1 MDVGTLLKQARE
13 AKNLTLDEIQE
24 QTKIQKRYLIS
35 IEENDFGALPGQFYA
50 KAFVKQYA
58 TAVDLDPEIILTNF
72 KVNEAIPSQPPIR
85 YSRMNRSDKSNNKV
99 ASLFS
104 NLPIIIVILLI
115 ISILVVAI
123 IYSQQSK
130 SGSEGDTINN
140 DGTDD
145 LVVHKND
152 ENEES
157 EAKET
162 EEDKALDEKDKPSN
176 IEVIETGTG
185 TAPESTIE
193 LSDLGDEVILKIET
207 SSDTYL
213 DVKDE
218 NDKVYYADMFTSN
231 TSENEFD
238 FSGQDR
244 IYLNVGYASD
254 VSIEVNDTKIEFPVD
269 PTKSVHQ
276 KLWIN
281 LK

>member
-1 MDVGTLLKQARE
+1 MDIGILLKQARE
-13 AKNLTLDEIQE
+13 GKGLTLDEIQE

-58 TAVDLDPEIILTNF
+58 QAVDLDPEMILANF
-72 KVNEAIPSQPPIR
+72 KVNEEIPSQPPVR
-85 YSRMNRSDKSNNKV
+85 YSRMNRSNKSNNTV
-99 ASLFS
+99 ASIFS

-115 ISILVVAI
+115 ISILIVAI

-130 SGSEGDTINN
+130 SGSEGETINN

-145 LVVHKND
+145 VVVHKND
-152 ENEES
+152 EKEES
-157 EAKET
+157 ETGENKT
-162 EEDKALDEKDKPSN
+162 SDEKKKLSN
-176 IEVIETGTG
+176 IKVIETGTG

-193 LSDLGDEVILKIET
+193 LSDVGDEVILKIET

-218 NDKVYYADMFTSN
+218 DDEVYYADMFTSN
-231 TSENEFD
+231 TTENEFD
-238 FSGQDR
+238 FSGQDK

-254 VSIEVNDTKIEFPVD
+254 VSIEVNGTKIEFPVD
-269 PTKSVHQ
+269 PTESVHQ